1 MELLQRAYIFML
13 HHFFLESQIR
23 NLDNLSMQFMKRIH
37 IRIGLAF
44 ILLSVFNMNLAFGCV
59 CEDGSQ
65 PTDHTVLKPENY
77 SDFPVIFV
85 GEYMGWD
92 AYNLR
97 VFNVVKSYKGLDTG
111 IEKLSLR
118 SEACNFHEKVGEEYL
133 IAAYVSSRD
142 SSFLSYSN
150 CKGSFNAKN
159 FSEHFPRFYE
169 VLFEKNTNPIVD
181 LDNRKL
187 KGLSQVVFNSVN
199 YDFKLRDLR
208 GKIMQ
213 NSRLWVLFGILALSL
228 ILNLY
233 LLFRLNWA
241 NKRKATLL

>member
-1 MELLQRAYIFML
+1 MSKNTLL
-13 HHFFLESQIR
+13 FFL
-23 NLDNLSMQFMKRIH
+23 LIH
-37 IRIGLAF
+37 INISISL
-44 ILLSVFNMNLAFGCV
+44 GCV
-59 CEDGSQ
+59 CEDGS
-65 PTDHTVLKPENY
+65 KPIQHSYLEPEKY

-97 VFNVVKSYKGLDTG
+97 VFNVIKSYRGLDKG
-111 IEKLSLR
+111 IEKLTLR

-187 KGLSQVVFNSVN
+187 KGLNQIVFNSVN
-199 YDFKLRDLR
+199 YDFNLRDSE
-208 GKIMQ
+208 GNIIH
-213 NSRLWVLFGILALSL
+213 NSKLWILFGILALSL

-233 LLFRLNWA
+233 LVFRLNWA
-241 NKRKATLL
+241 RARKSNLL